1 MLVIGFE
8 NALNANLQGR
18 SNDMRS
24 CKEIVRLVGSGAA
37 LTFGEQLEIRFH
49 MMMCKHC
56 SRYRKQLRIM
66 RNSFKR
72 LFKDLTSPA
81 LREQTELKEEIKRK
95 IQASGKQTDE

>member
-1 MLVIGFE
+1 MLEIGFG
-8 NALNANLQGR
+8 NALNANQQGR

-24 CKEIVRLVGSGAA
+24 CREIVRLVGSGAP
-37 LTFGEQLEIRFH
+37 LTVGEQIEIRLH

-66 RNSFKR
+66 RDSFMR
-72 LFKDLTSPA
+72 LFKELTSPA
-81 LREQTELKEEIKRK
+81 EREQTELKEEIKRK